1 MRRLV
6 GTICS
11 YFDFEGE
18 YCDDWVHRVTSG
30 RHLDIGVNLERGFGL
45 ADMSRTG
52 LVPVTGFTFKPETF
66 VLGQDD
72 QNRKLAACGIDA
84 SVFGSYVDAAFLIG
98 AGIHV
103 GIRNGISAEG
113 NVNMLQRLI
122 QRRQVRLGETLTGL
136 GYIKAVTEVPRGWT
150 VDTEVWFEDRDGQV
164 VISVP
169 RRSLKPDPDKV
180 GRQGAGQ
187 RPAAVI
193 KDLSLLRVAANYE
206 LTPAAVKDYSSEGN
220 SIHYEMEAANRAG
233 FRAPIIG
240 GGMGV
245 HYLTAALW
253 SRFSPSSFDLDIY
266 FRRPIFWDQ
275 AFTVKYDTMDAGRWS
290 ALGLCSEDKVL
301 TEAKIES
308 LV

>member
-122 QRRQVRLGETLTGL
+122 QRRQVRLGETLTGQ

-169 RRSLKPDPDKV
+169 RRSLKPDPD
-180 GRQGAGQ
+180 
-187 RPAAVI
+187 
-193 KDLSLLRVAANYE
+193 
-206 LTPAAVKDYSSEGN
+206 
-220 SIHYEMEAANRAG
+220 
-233 FRAPIIG
+233 
-240 GGMGV
+240 
-245 HYLTAALW
+245 
-253 SRFSPSSFDLDIY
+253 
-266 FRRPIFWDQ
+266 
-275 AFTVKYDTMDAGRWS
+275 
-290 ALGLCSEDKVL
+290 
-301 TEAKIES
+301 
-308 LV
+308 

>member
-1 MRRLV
+1 MVCR
-6 GTICS
+6 
-11 YFDFEGE
+11 YFDFRRE
-18 YCDDWVHRVTSG
+18 YCDYWVHRATGG
-30 RHLDIGVNLERGFGL
+30 RHLNMGVNHERGFGL
-45 ADMSRTG
+45 ADISSPR
-52 LVPVTGFTFKPETF
+52 LVPIPGFTFKPEIF

-72 QNRKLAACGIDA
+72 QDRTLAACGIDA
-84 SVFGSYVDAAFLIG
+84 SVFGPYVDAAFLIG

-103 GIRNGISAEG
+103 GISNGISAEG

-122 QRRQVRLGETLTGL
+122 QHRQVRLGETLTGQ
-136 GYIKAVTEVPRGWT
+136 GYIKAVTEVPRGWA
-150 VDTEVWFEDRDGQV
+150 VDTEVWFEDGDGQA

-169 RRSLKPDPDKV
+169 RRSLKPDPNKA
-180 GRQGAGQ
+180 GQQGAGQ
-187 RPAAVI
+187 RPAPVI
-193 KDLSLLRVAANYE
+193 EDLSLLRLAASYS

-220 SIHYEMEAANRAG
+220 SIHYEMEAANKAG

-275 AFTVKYDTMDAGRWS
+275 TLSVKYALTDTGPWS
-290 ALGLCSEDKVL
+290 AICLSRQDKVL
-301 TEAKIES
+301 TEARIDS